1 MNAVLTVARR
11 EVITKLTDKAF
22 VIGSL
27 LLTAIIVGLLVVQ
40 SIVAGGVRDERL
52 AATPDSVQ
60 LANTVAAQSA
70 STSEELRITVVPVAD
85 EAAARAALEAD
96 EVDSWLRKDGTG
108 WRLAAKDL
116 PDSQVVS
123 AVDTA
128 VRGPSAVL
136 PESVSGNADGAI
148 LAAIM
153 AFAISFLF
161 YISSL
166 VFGYTL
172 ANSVVEE
179 KQSRIVEIIATKIP
193 VRALLAGKVLGN
205 TVLAVGQMA
214 MYVGIGL
221 IGLSFTK
228 YSQYLPGLSGPMV
241 WFIVFFLVGFVLL
254 ACLWAV
260 AGALASRL
268 EDIQSTG
275 SPLTFLVLA
284 VFFGAALLSG
294 TPMTVMSFVPPFSAV
309 LMPTRLLEGSAAWW
323 EATIALA
330 LLVAA
335 AGLVVLVAERLYR
348 RALLQTQGRV
358 SITAAWKA
366 KI

>member
-1 MNAVLTVARR
+1 M
-11 EVITKLTDKAF
+11 
-22 VIGSL
+22 
-27 LLTAIIVGLLVVQ
+27 
-40 SIVAGGVRDERL
+40 
-52 AATPDSVQ
+52 
-60 LANTVAAQSA
+60 
-70 STSEELRITVVPVAD
+70 
-85 EAAARAALEAD
+85 
-96 EVDSWLRKDGTG
+96 
-108 WRLAAKDL
+108 
-116 PDSQVVS
+116 
-123 AVDTA
+123 
-128 VRGPSAVL
+128 RGPSAVL

-214 MYVGIGL
+214 MYVGVGL

>member
-85 EAAARAALEAD
+85 EAAARAAIEAD

-205 TVLAVGQMA
+205 TVLGA
-214 MYVGIGL
+214 
-221 IGLSFTK
+221 
-228 YSQYLPGLSGPMV
+228 YSPVSA
-241 WFIVFFLVGFVLL
+241 FF
-254 ACLWAV
+254 A
-260 AGALASRL
+260 
-268 EDIQSTG
+268 
-275 SPLTFLVLA
+275 A